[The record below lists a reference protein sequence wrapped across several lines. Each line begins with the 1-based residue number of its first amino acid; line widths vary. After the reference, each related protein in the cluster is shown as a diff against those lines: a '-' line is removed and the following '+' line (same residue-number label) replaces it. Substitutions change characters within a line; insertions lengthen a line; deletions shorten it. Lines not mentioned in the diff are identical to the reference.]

1 MISRSAR
8 LVGMLLLGLSV
19 GCASPQ
25 YEGAFDP
32 ALFPQVGTEA
42 GSRTPGRVALLVLPQ
57 VQELVYEGT
66 RRPAYSVRV
75 PVGRIVEEAV
85 RTALGEALQGGA
97 QRVNE
102 APAAGTGFAATLV
115 IEAVRVEHDSKL
127 LWIMPLPVYPYLI
140 GDSAAYAQLA
150 FDLRVLDAQGRPVWT
165 RTYDSGREIYKRPAL
180 LRSETLPVGLVRMA
194 HESAW
199 RLSRQVV
206 VDLRDALAA
215 ERSRPREL

>member
-1 MISRSAR
+1 
-8 LVGMLLLGLSV
+8 
-19 GCASPQ
+19 
-25 YEGAFDP
+25 
-32 ALFPQVGTEA
+32 
-42 GSRTPGRVALLVLPQ
+42 
-57 VQELVYEGT
+57 
-66 RRPAYSVRV
+66 
-75 PVGRIVEEAV
+75 
-85 RTALGEALQGGA
+85 LQGGA

-199 RLSRQVV
+199 RLSQQVV